1 MLCRGD
7 DYRSC
12 FAPEATFASQNG
24 IPRNCAGHD
33 PTRNIVAAKAVRYKF
48 CSNFDSKRP

>member
-12 FAPEATFASQNG
+12 FAPEATFASQNEISRELRFFIDVG
-24 IPRNCAGHD
+24 SAGPARVVPD
-33 PTRNIVAAKAVRYKF
+33 TV
-48 CSNFDSKRP
+48 